1 MSFSNVSNQFF
12 WMPTKSSMEPRINS
26 PSSSY
31 SVDVTKHVTARQK
44 SINPT
49 TNWQLRVW
57 LNQEANTTHPQFPEP
72 GSPIFSVFVAR
83 PTAFNNTRW
92 RNFSI
97 QNKLKLRGFWGV
109 NLCVTVWPWTLG
121 KESCDLAK
129 QLGSLQRMGTIF
141 VVFVYAYA
149 NKSSTCFFFVC
160 VCVFFI
166 DFLFLSYECFWI
178 ENIRNDDSSKERIIF
193 HRRANM

>member
-1 MSFSNVSNQFF
+1 MYFYIPKWKCQTSNFIPENGGPGTGSFQVQSLLNINLFLGFVVFQCFQSVIR
-12 WMPTKSSMEPRINS
+12 MPTKSSMEPRINS

-57 LNQEANTTHPQFPEP
+57 LNQANITHHQFPEP

-97 QNKLKLRGFWGV
+97 RKNVETTKLLRCEFV
-109 NLCVTVWPWTLG
+109 CDCVTLNFGERILWLG
-121 KESCDLAK
+121 KTAWVASKNGNNFC
-129 QLGSLQRMGTIF
+129 
-141 VVFVYAYA
+141 
-149 NKSSTCFFFVC
+149 CFC
-160 VCVFFI
+160 
-166 DFLFLSYECFWI
+166 LHE
-178 ENIRNDDSSKERIIF
+178 
-193 HRRANM
+193 